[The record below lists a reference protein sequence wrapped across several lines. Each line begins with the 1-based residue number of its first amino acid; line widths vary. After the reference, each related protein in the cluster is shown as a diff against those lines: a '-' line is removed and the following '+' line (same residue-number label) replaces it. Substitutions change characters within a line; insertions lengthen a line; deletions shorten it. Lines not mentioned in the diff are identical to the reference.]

1 MRIFITGATGFVGS
15 AIVPELLNAGHQVLG
30 LARSDQS
37 AKSLIAAGA
46 EVHRGDLEDLQS
58 LRSAVAMSDGVIHA
72 AFNHD
77 FSKFAENCEADQ
89 RAIEAIGNELEGSDR
104 PFIVTSGLPLTPGHL
119 TTEDD
124 VPPSD
129 SDGTPRMSEQT
140 AISMAGRGVRVSVVR
155 MSQVHDRN
163 KQGLATY
170 MIAIAREKG
179 ISAYVG
185 TGLNRWPAVHRL
197 DAAPLYRLA
206 LERGSAGAR
215 YHAISQEG
223 VSVREIAEAIGR
235 GLKIPVVA
243 LSPEAAASHFGWL
256 EFPVSMDAPASSALT
271 QQRLGWHPT
280 EQLGFIDDLE
290 RSGALVGG
298 TAPTDAKSSHRLKA
312 S

>member
-1 MRIFITGATGFVGS
+1 MRVFVTGATGFVGS

-30 LARSDQS
+30 LARSDQG

-46 EVHRGDLEDLQS
+46 EVHRGDLEDLES
-58 LRSAVAMSDGVIHA
+58 LRNGAALSDGVIHA

-77 FSKFAENCEADQ
+77 FSKFAENSELDR
-89 RAIEAIGNELEGSDR
+89 RAIEVIGDVLKGSDR
-104 PFIVTSGLPLTPGHL
+104 PLIVTSGLPLTPERL

-124 VPPSD
+124 VPPSG
-129 SDGTPRMSEQT
+129 SGETPRVSEQT
-140 AISMAGRGVRVSVVR
+140 AISMVARGVRASVVR
-155 MSQVHDRN
+155 MSQVHDRD

-185 TGLNRWPAVHRL
+185 TGLNRWSAVHHL
-197 DAAPLYRLA
+197 DAAHIYRLA
-206 LERGSAGAR
+206 LEKGSAGAR
-215 YHAISQEG
+215 YHAVAEEG
-223 VSVREIAEAIGR
+223 VSVREIAEAIGQ

-256 EFPVSMDAPASSALT
+256 GFPISMDAPASSALT

-280 EQLGFIDDLE
+280 EQPRFIADLE
-290 RSGALVGG
+290 H
-298 TAPTDAKSSHRLKA
+298 SSA
-312 S
+312 FED